1 VVVARL
7 KGDAPRANEVNPAV
21 TEQTAEVIARMMDP
35 TPARRFPTYQSMQ
48 ADLQEAMDAAQR
60 AASDREKAQAKP
72 VKKTIVVPLTIGLT
86 LALVGGVV
94 GGYFYFRHGGAAPS
108 KPPVTSI
115 QALDYDPAQVT
126 DRTPFMRGASM
137 QVASAVTLYKPGSY
151 IRAFADLNKLVDGQE
166 RRGNRVAVAWLNLY
180 QGLMLKLEGD
190 TPSLKSA
197 LQKLV
202 SDGVQYAGNPP
213 PVESPEV
220 LARYMLRLVDEKTL
234 LEKTAGAEAWYADLR
249 NFVIA
254 LQSAQEGK
262 TARIETLTA
271 EYRTRA
277 HSNHWAYAFR
287 AHAVDLA
294 RHAAMVG
301 PKNLAEL
308 TDDQKRKLLADIE
321 AAGGFPMW
329 KANAP
334 GKADAAW

>member
-1 VVVARL
+1 
-7 KGDAPRANEVNPAV
+7 
-21 TEQTAEVIARMMDP
+21 
-35 TPARRFPTYQSMQ
+35 
-48 ADLQEAMDAAQR
+48 MDAAQR
-60 AASDREKAQAKP
+60 AASDRDKSQAKP
-72 VKKTIVVPLTIGLT
+72 IKKPIVLPLTIGLT
-86 LALVGGVV
+86 LALIDGVV
-94 GGYFYFRHGGAAPS
+94 GGYFYFRHKGAAPAAQPLEAAHS
-108 KPPVTSI
+108 
-115 QALDYDPAQVT
+115 LDYDPPQVT
-126 DRTPFMRGASM
+126 DRTPFLRGASM

-151 IRAFADLNKLVDGQE
+151 IRAFADLNKLGDSQQ

-190 TPSLKSA
+190 APSLKAA
-197 LQKLV
+197 LQKLA

-213 PVESPEV
+213 PVESPEI
-220 LARYMLRLVDEKTL
+220 LARYLLRLVDEKTL
-234 LEKTAGAEAWYADLR
+234 LEKTNGAEAWYVDLR
-249 NFVIA
+249 NFVVA

-262 TARIETLTA
+262 TTRIEALTA

-334 GKADAAW
+334 GSTNAAW